1 MKKNGFIPEIQGLRA
16 LAVISVILFHVQFPF
31 LSGGFVGVDIFF
43 VISGFVITLII
54 KKEMLNKNFS
64 MRTFFVRRL
73 WRIFPALL
81 ATVLITTLIF
91 LPFLPSSV
99 DENFLKS
106 GIASTFGI
114 ANIYFYFTLDY
125 FSSGISNPLL
135 HIWSLGVEEQ
145 FYLLFPLLLVAS
157 NFYRKNT
164 VYTLGVV
171 FILSLTA
178 SIITTFSNQSAAFYL
193 PWYRAWE
200 FCGGALIA
208 WSGFQCRAKYKARF
222 LSWFGLISLVGVI
235 FFYSKNFIFPGPG
248 ALLPVI
254 GTMCLLVTTGT
265 DTFVNSLLRT
275 RLMTHIGNISY
286 SMYLVHWPLIC
297 LAGIFLSIESLSVAG
312 LLIVASYFGG
322 ALLYYF
328 VELPVLNYF
337 RKHKSE
343 KSPVFVAF
351 TMPSVAILI
360 VFAMLAW
367 SIAVNNF
374 WLKNPRAFT
383 YLTTKGTPELYR
395 LNECF
400 FVSKKVGID
409 AAYTDCITSK
419 SEVPNILVTGDS
431 LSANI
436 TSSLIKAMPDFNFL
450 QASGVN
456 YKPGRPQ
463 KWSENA
469 ALLNEYVE
477 SEIWQKETLPEV
489 VIYFAMW
496 ETGDLQHL
504 VDEVNKV
511 KALGSKVIV
520 IGPPV
525 DYLTSVPIL
534 QGISEVIGYD
544 LVVKLNR
551 KNRKEMDS
559 KFKEELI
566 GVSDG
571 YLSLYQT
578 FCPHEKCVHMGD
590 KKGYYVDKVHL
601 SYEGVNVFIPE
612 LTDMIRRL
620 SDG

>member
-1 MKKNGFIPEIQGLRA
+1 LKKNDFIPEIQGLRA
-16 LAVISVILFHVQFPF
+16 LAVISVVFFHVQLPF

-54 KKEMLNKNFS
+54 KKEMLNGNFS

-99 DENFLKS
+99 DDNFLKS
-106 GIASTFGI
+106 SVASTFGV

-145 FYLLFPLLLVAS
+145 FYLLFPLLLIVS

-164 VYTLGVV
+164 VYTLGII
-171 FILSLTA
+171 FILSLIA
-178 SIITTFSNQSAAFYL
+178 SIITTFADQSAAFYL

-200 FCGGALIA
+200 FIGGALIA
-208 WSGFQCRAKYKARF
+208 WSGLQCRTKYKAKF
-222 LSWFGLISLVGVI
+222 LSWFGLISLICVI
-235 FFYSKNFIFPGPG
+235 SFYNKSFIFPGPG

-275 RLMTHIGNISY
+275 RLMTHIGNMSY

-297 LAGIFLSIESLSVAG
+297 LVGLFLSIKSLLVAG
-312 LLIVASYFGG
+312 LLVVASYVGG
-322 ALLYYF
+322 SLLYYF

-337 RKHKSE
+337 RRQKS
-343 KSPVFVAF
+343 KKPQFFMSIIMPGVA
-351 TMPSVAILI
+351 VLI
-360 VFAMLAW
+360 VFVMLGW
-367 SIAVNNF
+367 SIAVNDF
-374 WLKNPRAFT
+374 WSKNPKAFA

-395 LNECF
+395 LDECF

-409 AAYTDCITSK
+409 AAYTDCITLK

-456 YKPGRPQ
+456 YKPGMPQ

-477 SEIWQKETLPEV
+477 SEIWQNETLPDV

-496 ETGDLQHL
+496 EIEDLRHL
-504 VDEVNKV
+504 VDEVNKI

-534 QGISEVIGYD
+534 QGISEVIDYD
-544 LVVKLNR
+544 LVVKVNR
-551 KNRKEMDS
+551 KNRKEMDN
-559 KFKEELI
+559 KYRKALN

-578 FCPHEKCVHMGD
+578 FCPHEKCVHMGNE
-590 KKGYYVDKVHL
+590 KGYYVDKVHL

-612 LTDMIRRL
+612 LTDMIKRL